1 VSLAGSRVEGV
12 VDSRVGSPLRSSSVL
27 TVAAAAV
34 AVLVVAVAVRQA
46 WDTVGLDAARGQVST
61 AATVFLGIF
70 LEALPFL
77 LLGVFAAATIEL
89 FVTDRTLARVLPRH
103 PLPAALV
110 GALLG
115 LVFPICECGI
125 VAVSRRLLAK
135 GAPLPLAIALMLAA
149 PVVNPIVIA
158 STWIA
163 FGHVPGLV
171 IGRIVLVFA
180 VAVIVALVFGR
191 HGQPS
196 DLLVVA
202 PGREPACHD
211 HGHEHEHGHG
221 HGHGHG
227 RGRLRALLDH
237 ANDEFFGMVK
247 YLVLGALLAAVL
259 QTVVPRSALLA
270 TGQDPALSVLTL
282 MALAVLLSIC
292 STVDAFVALSFAGT
306 FSTGAILAF
315 LTFGPLVDVKS
326 VLMYGLLLRRR
337 AVVLLVLL
345 CAQLIYLVGAFVN
358 LNLT

>member
-1 VSLAGSRVEGV
+1 VLARTVPVTLSPAAEALAGK
-12 VDSRVGSPLRSSSVL
+12 L
-27 TVAAAAV
+27 
-34 AVLVVAVAVRQA
+34 QA
-46 WDTVGLDAARGQVST
+46 FE
-61 AATVFLGIF
+61 TVFMGIF

-89 FVTDRTLARVLPRH
+89 FVSDEMLTRVLPRH

-115 LVFPICECGI
+115 LLFPICECGI

-163 FGHVPGLV
+163 FGHMPALV
-171 IGRIVLVFA
+171 VGRIALVFV
-180 VAVIVALVFGR
+180 VAVIVALVLGH

-196 DLLVVA
+196 DLLV
-202 PGREPACHD
+202 PARAADAHD
-211 HGHEHEHGHG
+211 
-221 HGHGHG
+221 HG

-237 ANDEFFGMVK
+237 ANDEFFAMVK

-259 QTVVPRSALLA
+259 QTVVPRAALLA

-306 FSTGAILAF
+306 FSTGALLGFLA
-315 LTFGPLVDVKS
+315 FGPLVDVKS

>member
-1 VSLAGSRVEGV
+1 VSLAESRVEAV
-12 VDSRVGSPLRSSSVL
+12 VGRIGSPARSPSLL
-27 TVAAAAV
+27 TAATAAV
-34 AVLVVAVAVRQA
+34 AALVVAVAVRQG
-46 WDTVGLDAARGQVST
+46 WDSVGLDAARGQVST

-89 FVTDRTLARVLPRH
+89 FVTDEVLARVLPRH
-103 PLPAALV
+103 PLASALV
-110 GALLG
+110 GASLG
-115 LVFPICECGI
+115 LLFPICECGI

-135 GAPLPLAIALMLAA
+135 GAPLPLAVALMLAA

-158 STWIA
+158 STWMA
-163 FGHVPGLV
+163 FGHLPWLV
-171 IGRIVLVFA
+171 AGRIVLVFA

-191 HGQPS
+191 HQRPSELLVAPVGQPAS
-196 DLLVVA
+196 A
-202 PGREPACHD
+202 GHD
-211 HGHEHEHGHG
+211 HEHGHD
-221 HGHGHG
+221 HRH
-227 RGRLRALLDH
+227 GRLRALLDH

-282 MALAVLLSIC
+282 MGLAVLLSIC